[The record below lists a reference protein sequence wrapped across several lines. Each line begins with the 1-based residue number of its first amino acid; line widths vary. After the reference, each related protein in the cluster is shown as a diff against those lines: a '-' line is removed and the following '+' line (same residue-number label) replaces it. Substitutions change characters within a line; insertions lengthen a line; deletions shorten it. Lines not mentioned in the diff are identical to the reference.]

1 MMPALPFIRDWRF
14 RTGVVAAVIPLV
26 GLALVQSQVLEP
38 KFGGRS
44 IAFSPKAFPY
54 LTLGSMTLLAG
65 LMVLGSVLDRREP
78 SATPPGGAL
87 SVRVLAP
94 IMIMV
99 GYVAIAELVGLV
111 YASVLGVAALAYALG
126 NRNAATILA
135 LATIVPTFIWLVF
148 KVGLKV
154 FLPEGTLLEGL
165 F

>member
-1 MMPALPFIRDWRF
+1 M
-14 RTGVVAAVIPLV
+14 VSAVIALV

-54 LTLGSMTLLAG
+54 LTLGSMALLAS

-78 SATPPGGAL
+78 NATPPGGAL

-99 GYVAIAELVGLV
+99 GYVAIAEVVGLIN
-111 YASVLGVAALAYALG
+111 ASVLGVAAFAYALG
-126 NRNAATILA
+126 NRSAATILA
-135 LATIVPTFIWLVF
+135 LAIMVPAFIWLVF

-165 F
+165 V